1 MTALLPQ
8 IASFAL
14 AALAVAWVLAVVRLA
29 LGPTLADRAVAL
41 DLMATI
47 VIAMAA
53 LASMVFDR
61 PVLLDVA
68 IVLALV
74 AFVGTVAFGL
84 YVERASREEGR

>member
-1 MTALLPQ
+1 MSALLPQ

-14 AALAVAWVLAVVRLA
+14 AALAVAWVMAGIRLA
-29 LGPTLADRAVAL
+29 LGPTLADRAIAL

-84 YVERASREEGR
+84 YVERASRGEGR